1 MEIAG
6 YRIDEL
12 IGRGGMG
19 VVYRAEHVHLR
30 RTVALK
36 VLAPE
41 VADTEGFRERFVHES
56 RVAAGIDH
64 PAIVTVY
71 DAGEVDGQLYLAMRY
86 VEGSDLATAL
96 SDEGRLPPDRAL
108 SILEQV
114 GSALDA
120 AHAHGLVHRDVK
132 PGNVL
137 LQGDRAY
144 LTDFGLTKRI
154 DAATA
159 FTATGQF
166 VGTIDYVAPEQIR
179 GGDIGPPTDVYALGC
194 VLHQCLTGAR
204 PFPRDSDVAVLYAH
218 LEEPPPRPSAAG
230 LPPAL
235 DPVLTR
241 ALAKDPADRHPSC
254 SALIAEARK
263 VMEEPATVAAAPV
276 PTAAAP
282 APVPATASTRTLP
295 PRSRRRPALIA
306 GAAGVAVV
314 AAVAVVL
321 AGGGSGDDP
330 PQRAEPPAGRPD
342 ADEPPAAEAVQTV
355 EVGQEPVGVAV
366 RDGSVWVTNS
376 GDGTVTR
383 LDARSGEVMGDA
395 IPVGT
400 APAGITVGQGAVWV
414 SNVGDGTVSRL
425 NADTGDPEGQPIAV
439 GAEPRWLA
447 LGVGDNS
454 LWVSNGRAG
463 TVSRVDIGS
472 GRAIDEIEVG
482 SDPRGIATTRQSVWV
497 ANSGDG
503 TLTRIDVDSGEAD
516 EPVPAGTAPEGMAIK
531 DGVIWVANAGDG
543 TVSRL
548 DNRTGEPRGEP
559 VQVGGVPFA
568 VWVGEEF
575 AWVTD
580 ADGAVTLIDP
590 STAEVVGGPVQVG
603 PGPAG
608 VRVEEGAAWVAVRD
622 GNRAVRLEPT
632 R

>member
-86 VEGSDLATAL
+86 VEGSDLASVL
-96 SDEGRLPPDRAL
+96 RDEGRLTPERAL

-114 GSALDA
+114 ASALDA

-179 GGDIGPPTDVYALGC
+179 GGDLGPPTDVYALAC

-204 PFPRDSDVAVLYAH
+204 PFPRDTDVAVLYAH
-218 LEEPPPRPSAAG
+218 LEEPPPRPSQAG
-230 LPPAL
+230 MPPAL
-235 DPVLTR
+235 DPVITR
-241 ALAKDPADRHPSC
+241 AMAKDPAGRQGSC
-254 SALIAEARK
+254 SALITEARAALAQ
-263 VMEEPATVAAAPV
+263 PATEVAPRPAPATATAPV
-276 PTAAAP
+276 L
-282 APVPATASTRTLP
+282 ATASTRTLP
-295 PRSRRRPALIA
+295 ARSRRRPALIA
-306 GAAGVAVV
+306 GAVALAAVV
-314 AAVAVVL
+314 VVAVVL

-330 PQRAEPPAGRPD
+330 PRRAQPPAEQ
-342 ADEPPAAEAVQTV
+342 ALAAEAGTPVA
-355 EVGQEPVGVAV
+355 VGSQPAGVAV
-366 RDGSVWVTNS
+366 RDGSVWIAN
-376 GDGTVTR
+376 
-383 LDARSGEVMGDA
+383 E
-395 IPVGT
+395 
-400 APAGITVGQGAVWV
+400 
-414 SNVGDGTVSRL
+414 GDGTVSWLDAETGESRRDPIPVGADPHGITVGRGSVFVTNTGAGTVSQL
-425 NADTGDPEGQPIAV
+425 NAETGDPVREIEA
-439 GAEPRWLA
+439 GADARWVA

-454 LWVSNGRAG
+454 LWVSNNASG
-463 TVSRVDIGS
+463 TVSRVNLDNGEVV
-472 GRAIDEIEVG
+472 DEIEVG
-482 SDPRGIATTRQSVWV
+482 SMPRGIGTTQSSVWV
-497 ANSGDG
+497 ANFEDD
-503 TLTRIDVDSGEAD
+503 TLTRIAVDSGQAD
-516 EPVPAGTAPEGMAIK
+516 DPVRTGSGPEGIAIR
-531 DGVIWVANAGDG
+531 DGVIWVANNTGN
-543 TVSRL
+543 TVTRHN
-548 DNRTGEPRGEP
+548 NRTGAQIGDPIP
-559 VQVGGVPFA
+559 VDDGPYGIWVGDDF
-568 VWVGEEF
+568 VWVSNEN
-575 AWVTD
+575 
-580 ADGAVTLIDP
+580 ADSVTLLDP
-590 STAEVVGGPVQVG
+590 DSGEVVGEPLPVG
-603 PGPAG
+603 ATPAG
-608 VRVEEGAAWVAVRD
+608 VRADEGVAWVTLRD
-622 GNRAVRLEPT
+622 QDRAVRLEPT